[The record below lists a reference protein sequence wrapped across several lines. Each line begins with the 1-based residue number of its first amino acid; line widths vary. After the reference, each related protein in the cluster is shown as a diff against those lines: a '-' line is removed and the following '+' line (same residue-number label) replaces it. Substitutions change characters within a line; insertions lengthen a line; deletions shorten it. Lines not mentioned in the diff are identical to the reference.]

1 MPDADLTLY
10 AKWKENKVDPVDP
23 EPEKYPAMYFIL
35 MPTLGTP
42 TSSASQ
48 GKANYL
54 RIILRMAAY

>member
-10 AKWKENKVDPVDP
+10 AKWTENKVDPVDP

-48 GKANYL
+48 GKAKL
-54 RIILRMAAY
+54 SAE